1 MHILE
6 HKTNCPKGGPRKT
19 TITSSGVVKGYILI
33 RNVLSL
39 GKTRSNGQKETQGV
53 ANVSFKAV

>member
-6 HKTNCPKGGPRKT
+6 HKTNWPKGGPRKT

-39 GKTRSNGQKETQGV
+39 GETRSNGQKETQGV